1 MKEQNLFAKS
11 ALVFTA
17 SLGATLITLNFH
29 YFANRLPIIKPFAKD
44 TLDELIAI
52 HPNRQKTKDQIKKE
66 KKEKDEILKA
76 KKERIHKQAVEIY
89 ESRKNQ
95 GQVPSKK
102 QKKSYKIASKNK

>member
-11 ALVFTA
+11 ALVFTT
-17 SLGATLITLNFH
+17 SLGATLLTLNFH

-52 HPNRQKTKDQIKKE
+52 HPNRQKTKDQIKRE

-95 GQVPSKK
+95 GQVPSKN
-102 QKKSYKIASKNK
+102 KKKFHRIASKNK